1 MQDNFEVNKIN
12 AQVQPTSQC
21 IIAQKIYGQCRQQD
35 CLQPKA
41 NSNSANPSLIIDSS
55 MLAGKQTINTATP
68 NILVG
73 NTIKPGSVIAL
84 GTGVSSVQLV
94 PGTFAVGN
102 IKVVSVTPAAFGQAG
117 YWDIIVKYQFTYEIN
132 LLDAAGTPIQV
143 NYASNSGTPVTNIP
157 AYTTYTKEVSLFG
170 GAGNAQNIYMA
181 STLYNPEFTYTVS
194 NAPYVMVQAIANPL
208 DVKLNKYTGVAGAQ
222 SQVDITIGLFTIIK
236 AYRLVD
242 MSVESNGKCDIPV
255 GESVVPGDPCSS
267 FNNLPFPFDDF
278 NPPST
283 APIPTPPTPQ
293 IPTPSTTPVKF
304 N

>member
-12 AQVQPTSQC
+12 AQVQPTVQC

-35 CLQPKA
+35 CLQTKA
-41 NSNSANPSLIIDSS
+41 NNNSTTPSLIIDSS
-55 MLAGKQTINTATP
+55 MLAGQQSINTSTP

-73 NTIKPGSVIAL
+73 NTINPGATIAV
-84 GTGVSSVQLV
+84 GTAVSSVQLV
-94 PGTFAVGN
+94 PGSFAVGN
-102 IKVVSVTPAAFGQAG
+102 IKVVSVTPTAFGQTG
-117 YWDIIVKYQFTYEIN
+117 YWDIIIKYQFTYEIN
-132 LLDAAGTPIQV
+132 LLDSSGTPIQV
-143 NYASNSGTPVTNIP
+143 NFESDSGTPVTNIP

-181 STLYNPEFTYTVS
+181 STLYNPEFTYTIS

-208 DVKLNKYTGVAGAQ
+208 DIKLNSYTTQ
-222 SQVDITIGLFTIIK
+222 SQIDVTIGLFTIVK

-242 MSVESNGKCDIPV
+242 MSVQSNGTCEIPV
-255 GESVVPGDPCSS
+255 CESVVTGDPCSS

-283 APIPTPPTPQ
+283 TPIPTPPT
-293 IPTPSTTPVKF
+293 SSLKF